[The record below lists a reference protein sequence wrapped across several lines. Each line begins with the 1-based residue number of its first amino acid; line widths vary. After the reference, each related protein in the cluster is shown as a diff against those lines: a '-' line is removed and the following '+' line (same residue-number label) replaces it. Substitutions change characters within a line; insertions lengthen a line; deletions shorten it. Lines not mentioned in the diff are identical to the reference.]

1 MNKDEFA
8 QNQSAITDKN
18 ILLAESQLRKQYR
31 KLMKHIVADFESV
44 YDKLLS
50 EKENPTPADLYKLQ
64 RYWELFAQVRVK
76 LQKMGETQINLLTSV
91 LEKNYET
98 VYKSIPLPQTFPT
111 TLDTSVLKA
120 VWCADGKT
128 YSERIWENT
137 EKLAQTLNDELVSC
151 IATGKKTTEL
161 KNELRKRFNVSY
173 SAVDCLTRTEMA
185 HAQTLAA
192 QQRYKDAGITEVE
205 VWAEQDERKC
215 DICARL
221 HKKRFPIDE
230 KPKVP
235 VHPQC
240 RCCILPVIGQE
251 S

>member
-50 EKENPTPADLYKLQ
+50 EKENPTPADLYKFQ

-111 TLDTSVLKA
+111 TLDTSVLKT

-215 DICARL
+215 DICGRL

-235 VHPQC
+235 VHPFAGAALFQ
-240 RCCILPVIGQE
+240 
-251 S
+251 